1 MQDDGRLNGPSQ
13 AEPVV
18 SALRASVPDA
28 KPLPPMKAY
37 AVTENDEN
45 TGGIIF
51 ARYAVAARRVGSQTF
66 GDGDFYGWSCRRAPW
81 ADHCAETGKVP
92 AGLCIA
98 HGWHFECHYCSK
110 TIRNE
115 EDCMYRAWDWTF
127 VVGDQHGAVYCDR
140 GCELAAQKQR
150 ATEKRLKA
158 RVLARYTK
166 RLTARFA
173 GITVLGFDQQYR
185 GSHIYINHR
194 GRVEEFSIRFD
205 WPGQKYGSASFDW
218 RRRER
223 KASIHCCSGDKE
235 AFEAF
240 AAQAIEARSG
250 ETERLDPKGESAV
263 RKDAPNA

>member
-1 MQDDGRLNGPSQ
+1 MQNDGRLNGPSQ

-250 ETERLDPKGESAV
+250 ETGTGSTEGESAA
-263 RKDAPNA
+263 REGAPNA